1 MRGRYVLACAM
12 AMCLAALHAAAP
24 AGETVPVDLGIVAPS
39 GEVNRVTLTLSATG
53 LGMTKDDTDTA
64 TVSGNVL
71 ANLTVDINAGTRAA
85 IVSGLEFTGG
95 QYTFSDVHFV
105 LNYGV
110 LAGKLIADGYG
121 VGGTLDTPAPPGG
134 VANGQFAAADHEAI
148 IKRGTVEVTGTM
160 GIGAL
165 LDSVTIDLADDP
177 IAATSAGVGA
187 LVVSPPV
194 IVGDVGTY
202 QVQLDL
208 PVNFAD
214 QIYDEYEGI
223 TARAAGSGLFRAEGS
238 FTRVLPRLGDLDGNG
253 VVNAR
258 DIDLLRDH
266 IPSSEPSYDLSG
278 DGPVNQGDMDTM
290 IFDVLATRYGDA
302 DLDGCVDYRD
312 YITLKR
318 SCAAGGAAGWAGG
331 DFSGDG
337 KLGFAD
343 LAMLRSGFGFSGG
356 AAAPVPEPSAVLL
369 LGPLLLAIRR
379 RRRARGPTA

>member
-1 MRGRYVLACAM
+1 
-12 AMCLAALHAAAP
+12 
-24 AGETVPVDLGIVAPS
+24 
-39 GEVNRVTLTLSATG
+39 
-53 LGMTKDDTDTA
+53 
-64 TVSGNVL
+64 
-71 ANLTVDINAGTRAA
+71 
-85 IVSGLEFTGG
+85 
-95 QYTFSDVHFV
+95 
-105 LNYGV
+105 
-110 LAGKLIADGYG
+110 
-121 VGGTLDTPAPPGG
+121 
-134 VANGQFAAADHEAI
+134 
-148 IKRGTVEVTGTM
+148 M